1 MSLHYEAN
9 LMIIVFFSHSRNACL
24 ASYMQS
30 IVFQEICI
38 ETDDMRSVLLKK
50 FLLLQS
56 GEGIRNVKRGRR
68 IANIF

>member
-9 LMIIVFFSHSRNACL
+9 LMIIVFFPHSRNACL

-30 IVFQEICI
+30 IVFQEIYI

-50 FLLLQS
+50 FLLLHS
-56 GEGIRNVKRGRR
+56 GEGVRNVKRGRR